1 MNTGAF
7 EAGRRGKPLDTF
19 SYDMNRLFACAV
31 ALERNP
37 VAVQAVR
44 EDGIDVCCH
53 GWRWMDPSGSGEG
66 LAKQLQ

>member
-7 EAGRRGKPLDTF
+7 EAGRRGNPLDTF
-19 SYDMNRLFACAV
+19 SYDMNRVFACAL

-37 VAVQAVR
+37 VAAQAVR

-53 GWRWMDPSGSGEG
+53 GWR
-66 LAKQLQ
+66 